1 MAETMMTLEQ
11 YETIRKEME
20 PRRELEKNL
29 QKMGEELFHID
40 CWCEERVTQI
50 SLDWGED
57 GHTCYATGVCDLDHE
72 TRVLVHSVS

>member
-1 MAETMMTLEQ
+1 MAETMMTLDQ

-20 PRRELEKNL
+20 PRRELNEGLSKI
-29 QKMGEELFHID
+29 GEALLHID

-57 GHTCYATGVCDLDHE
+57 GHNCYATGQCDLGHAS
-72 TRVLVHSVS
+72 RVVVY